1 MPARGPEKKTVR
13 KKKDGEL
20 HCDPASRK
28 RRGTQSAAGRAGRT
42 SKAAAAPPG
51 DAGALY
57 TSLFRDSHTIMLL
70 IDPRDGRIVDANR
83 AAVRFYGY
91 PARTLKSMRIGDVNL
106 LDEGPLRENMG
117 QAERK
122 ERRQFHFRHRLAMGA
137 VRDVEVHSGP
147 IRLGG
152 RTLLY
157 SIIEDI
163 TERVH
168 AQEAVRKERDFSTAV
183 LDTAGALVVVL
194 DREGRIT
201 RFNRACEAMTGYS
214 E

>member
-122 ERRQFHFRHRLAMGA
+122 ERRQFHFRHRLAMGRFA
-137 VRDVEVHSGP
+137 TSR
-147 IRLGG
+147 
-152 RTLLY
+152 
-157 SIIEDI
+157 
-163 TERVH
+163 
-168 AQEAVRKERDFSTAV
+168 STAV
-183 LDTAGALVVVL
+183 PYGSGAERFSIPSLRTSRSACTRRRRCGRSAISARPCWTRPARWWSSLTGRAGSR
-194 DREGRIT
+194 DS
-201 RFNRACEAMTGYS
+201 TGPARP
-214 E
+214 